1 MDGGQFQRALKTD
14 PNARVFID
22 RYGIKSTAHL
32 AGGRWVA
39 HPASTEAGREVDAD
53 RLFDPTNWQVWEL
66 EQDRVSRAY
75 YADLVT
81 IELAEPLPDT
91 TEVYCRLRIPLE
103 RGPDGEWLFDRIEAT
118 VRGER
123 VIVVPSA
130 DLHKYPGARRLEP

>member
-1 MDGGQFQRALKTD
+1 MDGGQFQRALKAD
-14 PNARVFID
+14 PDARVFID
-22 RYGIKSTAHL
+22 QYGIKSTAHL

-39 HPASTEAGREVDAD
+39 HPASTEAGREVTAD
-53 RLFDPTNWQVWEL
+53 RLFHPANHVAWQT
-66 EQDRVSRAY
+66 EQDRVTRAY
-75 YADLVT
+75 LDNLVT

-103 RGPDGEWLFDRIEAT
+103 RDADGEWLFERIEAT

-130 DLHKYPGARRLEP
+130 DLPKYPGARRLET